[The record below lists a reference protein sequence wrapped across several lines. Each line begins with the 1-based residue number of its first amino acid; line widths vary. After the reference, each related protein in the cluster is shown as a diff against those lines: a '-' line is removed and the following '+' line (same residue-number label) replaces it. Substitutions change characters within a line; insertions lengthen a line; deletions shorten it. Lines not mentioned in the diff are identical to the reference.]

1 MNEIIL
7 QTLKKMRTDYGG
19 NEMIIFAQ
27 DSDLQV
33 VANEIEEAINYTRCC
48 TTLNSEETMSFD
60 EVKHLEYKHNV
71 LNKVLDKQQ
80 ADVKLKIF
88 ENGEWVEVPL

>member
-33 VANEIEEAINYTRCC
+33 VANEIEQAINYTRSCV
-48 TTLNSEETMSFD
+48 TLKDKESITFD
-60 EVKHLEYKHNV
+60 ELKHLEYKHNV
-71 LNKVLDKQQ
+71 LNELANKQV
-80 ADVKLKIF
+80 DNVKLQLF
-88 ENGEWVEVPL
+88 ENGKWREVNL